1 MAGSPLPQ
9 AGEKPRDIKL
19 NNRRIVLGL
28 LARKDRATL
37 GELAA
42 ESALSRNTVK

>member
-42 ESALSRNTVK
+42 GGVFLREE